1 MDSILDLTDDE
12 FKKITF
18 NKFLEKTKE
27 RNDFIKYSD
36 VSNELVEKY
45 KKFAPEELI
54 YLWEN
59 YGFGIFADGFLQL
72 VNPEEY
78 EFVFNYIDKTLL
90 PSFVFGTTAL
100 GDILIWEGLE
110 NWTVAPDEGDR
121 CYVINIR
128 TYVANITSYL
138 PFTLHSILDSDHI
151 VDDDSFDSPEFF
163 AIRENFPPLKYG
175 ECYGYVPAIPL
186 GGKRDI
192 NNIQIL
198 DTATHFEVIGEMM
211 GKVENWY

>member
-1 MDSILDLTDDE
+1 MSLTEKDIKE
-12 FKKITF
+12 ISFQNFLKKTNEINGFKKYSEVPQELI
-18 NKFLEKTKE
+18 NKFKGIVP
-27 RNDFIKYSD
+27 D
-36 VSNELVEKY
+36 
-45 KKFAPEELI
+45 ELI
-54 YLWEN
+54 YLWKN
-59 YGFGIFADGFLQL
+59 YGFGMYADGFLQL

-90 PSFVFGTTAL
+90 PSFVFGITAL
-100 GDILIWEGLE
+100 GDILVWEGLE

-121 CYVINIR
+121 CYLINIR
-128 TYVANITSYL
+128 QYSTHTATKLPYVLNLLIMDGAKKDKS
-138 PFTLHSILDSDHI
+138 F
-151 VDDDSFDSPEFF
+151 FDSAEFF
-163 AIRENFPPLKYG
+163 NIRDKFPPLKYG